1 MSVLL
6 DKFAAL
12 SKAQG
17 SAGTTDSAMRPQAS
31 QEDVR
36 AFQMHLQGG
45 DALQHLNTSSQ
56 TRFEGVPSMSNAFK
70 GEAFVQTMQ
79 GGNQLQHLEAVPQ
92 KNIEANRPQLNA
104 FKNEAFVQTMQGGNH
119 LQRLE
124 GVPQKNIEANR
135 PQPNAFKREA
145 FVQTMQGGNHL
156 QHLEAVPQKGTENV
170 RPMPDAFI
178 LDAFPKSVQGA
189 DQFQQSIIELPKNLE
204 GSELGQKP
212 VDETNALHRSEQGRE
227 MSDTSISSTHKS
239 VDNANR
245 STSLEAPSQSQTMNK
260 EPLPTTK
267 SHEASLQDFANEMKS
282 QSDATSK
289 SSEPSIDSLFKDF
302 AAMAA
307 QMDGL
312 TSPMPQ
318 VSEVQA
324 KPATGLDAIDLN
336 ELVTR
341 ILVNTP
347 ESGKTEVRLTLQDN
361 VLRGTE
367 ISIARDNDGL
377 LTVRIVTDNA
387 ASFQTLVATRN
398 DLQAILQQQEGRII
412 VNVEMLDDSDSE
424 QNDSRRRSKGLY
436 DDEEEKDV

>member
-17 SAGTTDSAMRPQAS
+17 SAGTTDSAVHPQVS

-36 AFQMHLQGG
+36 VFQMHLQGG
-45 DALQHLNTSSQ
+45 EQHQHLS
-56 TRFEGVPSMSNAFK
+56 
-70 GEAFVQTMQ
+70 
-79 GGNQLQHLEAVPQ
+79 AVPQ
-92 KNIEANRPQLNA
+92 
-104 FKNEAFVQTMQGGNH
+104 
-119 LQRLE
+119 
-124 GVPQKNIEANR
+124 
-135 PQPNAFKREA
+135 REA
-145 FVQTMQGGNHL
+145 QSTQS
-156 QHLEAVPQKGTENV
+156 
-170 RPMPDAFI
+170 MPHAFNF
-178 LDAFPKSVQGA
+178 DSVSKPVQGA
-189 DQFQQSIIELPKNLE
+189 NQFQQSMMEPQKNLE
-204 GSELGQKP
+204 GSKLVQKP
-212 VDETNALHRSEQGRE
+212 VDGTNALPRSEQGRE

-239 VDNANR
+239 VDNVNR
-245 STSLEAPSQSQTMNK
+245 STSLEATSQSQTVNK
-260 EPLPTTK
+260 EPLPKTK
-267 SHEASLQDFANEMKS
+267 SHEATVQDFANEMKS

-289 SSEPSIDSLFKDF
+289 SSEPSIESLFKDF
-302 AAMAA
+302 VAMAA

-318 VSEVQA
+318 VTEVQA
-324 KPATGLDAIDLN
+324 KSPAGLDAIDLN
-336 ELVTR
+336 ELVSR

-347 ESGKTEVRLTLQDN
+347 ESGKAEVRLTLQDN

>member
-12 SKAQG
+12 SQAQG
-17 SAGTTDSAMRPQAS
+17 SAGTTDSAVQPQVS

-36 AFQMHLQGG
+36 VFQMHLQGG
-45 DALQHLNTSSQ
+45 EQFQNLSAAPQRGAQSAQ
-56 TRFEGVPSMSNAFK
+56 SMPHAFNFDSLSK
-70 GEAFVQTMQ
+70 
-79 GGNQLQHLEAVPQ
+79 P
-92 KNIEANRPQLNA
+92 
-104 FKNEAFVQTMQGGNH
+104 
-119 LQRLE
+119 
-124 GVPQKNIEANR
+124 
-135 PQPNAFKREA
+135 
-145 FVQTMQGGNHL
+145 
-156 QHLEAVPQKGTENV
+156 
-170 RPMPDAFI
+170 
-178 LDAFPKSVQGA
+178 VQGA
-189 DQFQQSIIELPKNLE
+189 DQFQQSMMEPPKNLE
-204 GSELGQKP
+204 GSKLVQKP
-212 VDETNALHRSEQGRE
+212 VDGTNALHRSEQGRE